1 MLDTYHYIPDSFQGV
16 GQDFDYEIV
25 YFDRRFLRI
34 CNSGASC
41 PKFITSEAIRSAE
54 KIYFLC

>member
-16 GQDFDYEIV
+16 GQDFDDEIV
-25 YFDRRFLRI
+25 YFDRRFI
-34 CNSGASC
+34 CNSGVSC
-41 PKFITSEAIRSAE
+41 PKFITSEAIRSAK

>member
-16 GQDFDYEIV
+16 GQDFDNEIV

-34 CNSGASC
+34 CNSGVSC